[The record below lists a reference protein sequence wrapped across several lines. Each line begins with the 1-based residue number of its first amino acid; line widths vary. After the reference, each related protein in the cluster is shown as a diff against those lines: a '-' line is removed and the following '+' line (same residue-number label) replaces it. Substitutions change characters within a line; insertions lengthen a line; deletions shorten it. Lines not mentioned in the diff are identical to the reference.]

1 MKHDTILITG
11 LLVAALATPTMLA
24 AQGWANPAERYVDA
38 HLAYADAACPIM
50 ENGIDHFVYF
60 ARDRGALRNH
70 ALLEAPRF
78 DGAQI
83 MYAWAELE
91 PREGVYDFSKIY
103 GDLAYLDQYGK
114 QLFIQLQDASF
125 WEGFVPVPD
134 YLRAETY
141 NGGAVEQLSE
151 TGEVNGWVAKR
162 WSPAVQARFA
172 ALLDA
177 LGTAFDG
184 EIAGINLQET
194 AIGVSA
200 DNDPSFSPELYF
212 DGIKAN
218 MTALKAAFPQTT
230 TLQYANF
237 MPGEWLPWEDEGYL
251 QGVYQHG
258 NAIGVGLG
266 APDLLMQRKGQLNH
280 PLAMM
285 HEGDYSVPLGIAVQ
299 DGNYIGQ
306 TNSNENLSVRSNI
319 VPKLHAFAE
328 DFLQV
333 DYMFWVNQSPY
344 FEEDVLPCFE

>member
-1 MKHDTILITG
+1 MKYGKSIVPG
-11 LLVAALATPTMLA
+11 LLMVVLTTPTALLT
-24 AQGWANPAERYVDA
+24 QEWENPSNRYLDA
-38 HLAYADAACPIM
+38 HLAYADAACPIV
-50 ENGIDHFVYF
+50 ENDIDHFVYF

-103 GDLAYLDQYGK
+103 SDQAYLDQYDK
-114 QLFIQLQDASF
+114 QLIIQLQDASF

-134 YLRAETY
+134 YLRAEAY
-141 NGGAVEQLSE
+141 DGGAVEQRYE
-151 TGEVNGWVAKR
+151 TGEVEGWVAKR
-162 WSPAVQARFA
+162 WTPAVQARFA

-177 LGTAFDG
+177 LGAEFDG
-184 EIAGINLQET
+184 KIAGINLQET
-194 AIGVSA
+194 AIGVTA
-200 DNDPSFSPELYF
+200 ENDPSFSPDLYF

-218 MTALKAAFPQTT
+218 MVALKRAFPQTT

-251 QGVYQHG
+251 QGVYEHG
-258 NAIGVGLG
+258 QAIGVGLG
-266 APDLLMQRKGQLNH
+266 TPDLLMQRKGQLNH

-285 HEGDYSVPLGIAVQ
+285 HEGEFTVPLGIAIQ

-306 TNSNENLSVRSNI
+306 TNSDKNQAQRANI
-319 VPKLHAFAE
+319 VPKLHAFA
-328 DFLQV
+328 DGFLQV